1 MVAPA
6 IQAALGKLPGNM
18 LRRSGSVFYTGRS
31 AFAQESDLYIL
42 GLNPGGSPSVQVDN
56 TIERNVQVRRKE
68 PNDHWSAYT
77 DEPWEGHPA
86 GTPGMQPRMIH
97 MFSKLGLNPR
107 NVSAANVVFV
117 RSKDEAA
124 LEKEKDELLQASWPV
139 HEAVL
144 GSLGVRCALA
154 LGTTAGRWVRQK
166 LGAHELIAECFEDN
180 ARKWKSTAH
189 RAEVGRIVVTVTH
202 PGRADWRNPAADPR
216 GLVCNTLNAARSLQG
231 AAWKLMNN
239 S

>member
-6 IQAALGKLPGNM
+6 IQVALDKLPDDM

-31 AFAQESDLYIL
+31 MFAQQGDLYIL
-42 GLNPGGSPSVQVDN
+42 GLNPGGCPSVQAKN
-56 TIERNVQVRRKE
+56 TIERNVEAWRDE

-77 DEPWEGHPA
+77 DESWEGRPKGAH
-86 GTPGMQPRMIH
+86 GMQPRMIH

-107 NVSAANVVFV
+107 NVPAANVVFV

-124 LEKEKDELLQASWPV
+124 LEKEKDELLRASWPV

-144 GSLGVRCALA
+144 GSLGVRCVLA

-166 LGAHELIAECFEDN
+166 LGAHELIAEFYEDN
-180 ARKWKSTAH
+180 DRRWKSAAH
-189 RAEVGRIVVTVTH
+189 RAADGRIVVTVTH
-202 PGRADWRNPAADPR
+202 PGRADWRNPAADPS
-216 GLVCNTLNAARSLQG
+216 GLVRNALDVALS
-231 AAWKLMNN
+231 